1 MLVGPPSQR
10 PPVPPVG
17 LADRQIV
24 DARDPPPHEA
34 ARIELP
40 VLVPVGAEPLA
51 AVVAPLVGE
60 PDRDPVLVKRPQLL
74 DEPVLQLAGPLP
86 GEELDD
92 RVPAGEEL
100 GAVAP
105 DAVQR
110 VAGRDL
116 RGIAAVP
123 RVLGEPDLPGRA
135 VAVVG
140 RQRRTQLSGGHAGC
154 RSRIRHDGTSLAA
167 PSDAPG
173 GRPVPTPPRGIP
185 YPTKVG

>member
-1 MLVGPPSQR
+1 MIVGPASQR

-24 DARDPPPHEA
+24 DARDPPPHQA

-74 DEPVLQLAGPLP
+74 DEPILQLAGPLP

-105 DAVQR
+105 DAVHR
-110 VAGRDL
+110 VAAREL
-116 RGIAAVP
+116 VVAMVAPPLPYLLIRPACSRFLP
-123 RVLGEPDLPGRA
+123 RTPPRA
-135 VAVVG
+135 
-140 RQRRTQLSGGHAGC
+140 S
-154 RSRIRHDGTSLAA
+154 
-167 PSDAPG
+167 
-173 GRPVPTPPRGIP
+173 PTPPRSGRRLP
-185 YPTKVG
+185 PAAVASGA

>member
-34 ARIELP
+34 AGIELP

-105 DAVQR
+105 DAVHR

-140 RQRRTQLSGGHAGC
+140 RQRR
-154 RSRIRHDGTSLAA
+154 AA
-167 PSDAPG
+167 PLRGPAGWRSPNPLVPRGPPLSASSAWPA
-173 GRPVPTPPRGIP
+173 GRPASHPPP
-185 YPTKVG
+185 CHPSP